1 MLSLDFDHARFERDS
16 VRADYDLE
24 IGVTANLSLRVA
36 EKVIYQ
42 ELMFPIVELRVALDR
57 WVQQGPDTSD
67 FEFVSMES
75 DETGL
80 VWLRRQPSGSWR
92 AGSVHQDTPA
102 VEEFDWGQIATA
114 IERYKAHVDQWLEA
128 NLDVRVSDVV
138 DL

>member
-1 MLSLDFDHARFERDS
+1 MLSLDFDQARFERNS

-24 IGVTANLSLRVA
+24 IGVTATLSLRVA

-57 WVQQGPDTSD
+57 WARQGPDTSD
-67 FEFVSMES
+67 FEFVSLES
-75 DETGL
+75 DEAGL

-92 AGSVHQDTPA
+92 AGSIHQDTPA
-102 VEEFDWGQIATA
+102 MKEFDWRQITTA
-114 IERYKAHVDQWLEA
+114 IERYMADVDQWVEA